1 MTAPGGAASPPPAD
15 DEARATTIG
24 AVLIGVAVLI
34 GFVLLLKGLDQEGG
48 VVETGSP
55 ARETTTTTVT
65 APAADQ
71 TTTTTLAPRPPAEV
85 NVLVANA
92 SGATGVAGA
101 NKAKLTAAGYTTV
114 ETANAP
120 TQTTSAV
127 HFAPGWQAEADAVAR
142 ALGIGASSVSPMP
155 ASPPVALDGATVL
168 VIIGSD
174 KG

>member
-1 MTAPGGAASPPPAD
+1 MSASGGAASRPPAD
-15 DEARATTIG
+15 DDARATTIG
-24 AVLIGVAVLI
+24 AVLIAVAVLI

-55 ARETTTTTVT
+55 TRETTTTTV
-65 APAADQ
+65 AEALEQ
-71 TTTTTLAPRPPAEV
+71 TTTTTAAPRPPAEV

-92 SGATGVAGA
+92 SGGSGVAGA

-120 TQTTSAV
+120 PQSTSAV
-127 HFAPGWQAEADAVAR
+127 YFVSGWQLEAEAVAR

-155 ASPPVALDGATVL
+155 ASPPVALNGATVL

-174 KG
+174 KA